1 VRLTT
6 FTDYSLRVLMYLADA
21 PERRST
27 IAEVAAFFAISEAHL
42 VKVVHLLGREG
53 LLRNTRGRGGGI
65 ELARAPRAINI
76 GRTVRLTEGL
86 DLPAECF
93 DREHNTCRLA
103 GRCRLE
109 RALGKALGQ
118 FYEVLDGYTLEDLRR
133 AGARASA
140 QPSDE

>member
-1 VRLTT
+1 MRLTT

-21 PERRST
+21 PEERAT
-27 IAEVAAFFAISEAHL
+27 IAEVARAFDISEHPL
-42 VKVVHLLGREG
+42 VKVVQFLGKEG
-53 LLRNTRGRGGGI
+53 ILRNTRGRGGGI

-76 GRTVRLTEGL
+76 GRTVRITEGL

-93 DREHNTCRLA
+93 DRELNTCRLA

-109 RALGKALGQ
+109 RALGKALGK

-133 AGARASA
+133 ARA
-140 QPSDE
+140 QPSEE

>member
-21 PERRST
+21 PEARAT

-42 VKVVHLLGREG
+42 VKVVHFLGREG

-65 ELARAPRAINI
+65 ELSRAPHAINI
-76 GRTVRLTEGL
+76 GRVVRLTEGT

-93 DREHNTCRLA
+93 DREHNSCRLA

-109 RALGKALGQ
+109 RALGKALGK
-118 FYEVLDGYTLEDLRR
+118 FYETLEGYTLEDLRR
-133 AGARASA
+133 VVA
-140 QPSDE
+140 